1 MENTGLKGEMKM
13 NRYSD
18 MLRVPA
24 QYEGSQ
30 RGNPFSEAV
39 PEMLSY
45 EELMDRLVSKP
56 LRPEGLDDMSSSE
69 RRTALTNLNNL
80 FIPMDYMYAIY
91 DTLYR
96 AMLSSYSNLSLI
108 NMVAQQN
115 DLFLGRQTKQFSTQ
129 AESCS
134 ILGVLGIGK
143 TSPIRRCL
151 HQIPQ
156 VIEHTEYRGEM
167 LYCKQVLYLM
177 VECPSDCSVKTLACS
192 IFSAL
197 DQTIGSHYFE
207 QFGKGGKL
215 SVSAATTQIKILCMT
230 HHIGLILVDEIQ
242 NAVTTAQ
249 KQHQVR
255 PLVKFLVEL
264 TNDTS
269 TGVCFIGT
277 GLAEEIFAEQEHLR
291 RRTRGLRLTP
301 MKPGAGYHRFLSE
314 LWKNQYTE
322 ERAPLS
328 ESTANRIYD
337 QSGGIPAYITA
348 IFRESQAYAL
358 LVGKKCIDTDSI
370 QYAVE
375 SLGLF
380 VPKTFAK
387 GVPIS
392 EISIKGDETPK
403 IGCKPKTGVEK
414 QACEE
419 TAVLTD
425 ASSVFGDSVCKRS
438 YAVKRGRKPIPRD
451 KEDILVAYENDED
464 VFEFL
469 MRSGMAETVVD

>member
-1 MENTGLKGEMKM
+1 MKM
-13 NRYSD
+13 NRYPD
-18 MLRVPA
+18 RLRVPA

-30 RGNPFSEAV
+30 RGNPLSEAV
-39 PEMLSY
+39 PDMLSY
-45 EELMDRLVSKP
+45 EELMDRLASKP
-56 LRPEGLDDMSSSE
+56 LRPEGLNDMSSSE

-134 ILGVLGIGK
+134 ILGVPGIGK
-143 TSPIRRCL
+143 TSTIRRCL

-197 DQTIGSHYFE
+197 DQAIGSHYFD

-277 GLAEEIFAEQEHLR
+277 GLAEEIFAEQEHL
-291 RRTRGLRLTP
+291 GIGCRLAMAKRP
-301 MKPGAGYHRFLSE
+301 ILIWMRKKRLS
-314 LWKNQYTE
+314 LTACMVMGRKV
-322 ERAPLS
+322 RAPKCMQRFWLS
-328 ESTANRIYD
+328 RNITWQNLQMDRMHCLCWVQRFKKTKWGIR
-337 QSGGIPAYITA
+337 QS
-348 IFRESQAYAL
+348 
-358 LVGKKCIDTDSI
+358 DT
-370 QYAVE
+370 
-375 SLGLF
+375 
-380 VPKTFAK
+380 P
-387 GVPIS
+387 P
-392 EISIKGDETPK
+392 
-403 IGCKPKTGVEK
+403 
-414 QACEE
+414 
-419 TAVLTD
+419 
-425 ASSVFGDSVCKRS
+425 
-438 YAVKRGRKPIPRD
+438 
-451 KEDILVAYENDED
+451 
-464 VFEFL
+464 
-469 MRSGMAETVVD
+469 